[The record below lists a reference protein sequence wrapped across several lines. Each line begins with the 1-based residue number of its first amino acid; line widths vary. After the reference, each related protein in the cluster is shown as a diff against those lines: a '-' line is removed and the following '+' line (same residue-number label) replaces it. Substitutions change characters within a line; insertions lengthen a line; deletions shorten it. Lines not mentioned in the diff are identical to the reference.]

1 MIYVHFPFSISSEKR
16 TASRSIQAE
25 RCNFIAFLSNL
36 RSKHLIAI
44 IGEGVDEALGVVN
57 AANLTDDMDNRLADL
72 EVRLY
77 AVMLEQDDI
86 GILLCNDV
94 REMLECA
101 RSIRHEH
108 RELQLTAAG
117 DQALFHNLVDKGYVD
132 IAAGQHADDLLAAYI
147 HLVVEHSRERS
158 RTGGL
163 NDLLAAL
170 EQQQNSGSNLVIGNR
185 DNAVHILLDRK
196 SVV

>member
-1 MIYVHFPFSISSEKR
+1 MNVMVYVHFQFSILHSSEKR

-57 AANLTDDMDNRLADL
+57 AADLTDDMDNRLADL

-94 REMLECA
+94 RGD
-101 RSIRHEH
+101 RYR
-108 RELQLTAAG
+108 TAAG
-117 DQALFHNLVDKGYVD
+117 
-132 IAAGQHADDLLAAYI
+132 
-147 HLVVEHSRERS
+147 RP
-158 RTGGL
+158 
-163 NDLLAAL
+163 
-170 EQQQNSGSNLVIGNR
+170 
-185 DNAVHILLDRK
+185 DRK
-196 SVV
+196 CTDRRQDPGAGDRHQF

>member
-1 MIYVHFPFSISSEKR
+1 M
-16 TASRSIQAE
+16 
-25 RCNFIAFLSNL
+25 
-36 RSKHLIAI
+36 
-44 IGEGVDEALGVVN
+44 VN
-57 AANLTDDMDNRLADL
+57 AADLTDDMDNRLADL

-117 DQALFHNLVDKGYVD
+117 NQALFHNLVDKGYVD
-132 IAAGQHADDLLAAYI
+132 IAAGQHADNLLAAYI
-147 HLVVEHSRERS
+147 HLVVEHSRER
-158 RTGGL
+158 RRG
-163 NDLLAAL
+163 
-170 EQQQNSGSNLVIGNR
+170 
-185 DNAVHILLDRK
+185 
-196 SVV
+196 

>member
-1 MIYVHFPFSISSEKR
+1 MFILHPPLFRKKE
-16 TASRSIQAE
+16 TAPRSIQAE

-36 RSKHLIAI
+36 RSKHLITI

-57 AANLTDDMDNRLADL
+57 AADLTDDMDNRLADL

-101 RSIRHEH
+101 G
-108 RELQLTAAG
+108 A
-117 DQALFHNLVDKGYVD
+117 
-132 IAAGQHADDLLAAYI
+132 
-147 HLVVEHSRERS
+147 
-158 RTGGL
+158 
-163 NDLLAAL
+163 
-170 EQQQNSGSNLVIGNR
+170 SGMSTENF
-185 DNAVHILLDRK
+185 
-196 SVV
+196 S

>member
-1 MIYVHFPFSISSEKR
+1 MRRRLNHSVHFPSSIIPKKR

-57 AANLTDDMDNRLADL
+57 AADLTDDMDNRLADL

-94 REMLECA
+94 RP
-101 RSIRHEH
+101 
-108 RELQLTAAG
+108 
-117 DQALFHNLVDKGYVD
+117 
-132 IAAGQHADDLLAAYI
+132 
-147 HLVVEHSRERS
+147 
-158 RTGGL
+158 
-163 NDLLAAL
+163 
-170 EQQQNSGSNLVIGNR
+170 
-185 DNAVHILLDRK
+185 VHPA
-196 SVV
+196 